1 MVAWTQVT
9 REQFQIFDDHV
20 VHTPTGARFNA
31 YPRQPEIASE
41 SLGQAGDRLENGD
54 DYRPGDIRA
63 VAAELLR
70 ERKQA

>member
-1 MVAWTQVT
+1 MAWTQVT

-31 YPRQPEIASE
+31 YPRSPEIASE
-41 SLGQAGDRLENGD
+41 SLGQAGDRLENGE
-54 DYRPGDIRA
+54 DYRPGDIRV

-70 ERKQA
+70 ERKMT

>member
-1 MVAWTQVT
+1 MAGTKMT

-31 YPRQPEIASE
+31 YPRRPEIASE
-41 SLGQAGDRLENGD
+41 NLGRAGDRLENGD
-54 DYRPGDIRA
+54 DYRPEDVRA
-63 VAAELLR
+63 VAAQLLR

>member
-1 MVAWTQVT
+1 M
-9 REQFQIFDDHV
+9 D
-20 VHTPTGARFNA
+20 TGDAGAIPDFRRPRCPHPHRARFNA